1 VAIPQREKSM
11 ASVARTLEAALA
23 LFSSQGFGATSMR
36 QIADAAGLSVGNV
49 YHHFPSKDAI
59 FQRLLDDYWERV
71 TDPALRLNQIFA
83 RAQFPEDLEEMAKA
97 IEEVVEEF
105 RPYILL
111 IYVDVIEFQGEHI
124 RTFYSG
130 MAGRF
135 DHIYGER
142 LRQRQAAG
150 ELGEPDPMVA
160 VMVAT
165 RWFFYFFTVEKCFG
179 APMHFGMTPEKAIE
193 EFIHLVRYGLL
204 PRSTSPPTAPPSAP
218 PTAPQPVPPRP
229 AAGGEQSQPPAAPGN
244 DEGERHGNS

>member
-1 VAIPQREKSM
+1 MAIPQHVRSST
-11 ASVARTLEAALA
+11 SVAATLEAALK

-36 QIADAAGLSVGNV
+36 QIADEAGLSVGNV

-71 TDPALRLNQIFA
+71 TDPSLRLNQIFA
-83 RAQFPEDLEEMAKA
+83 RANFPEDLEQMAAA
-97 IEEVVEEF
+97 IEEVVEDF

-135 DHIYGER
+135 EALYGER
-142 LRQRQAAG
+142 LRRRREAG
-150 ELGEPDPMVA
+150 ELGDADPMVA

-179 APMHFGMTPEKAIE
+179 APMHFGMTPGKAVD
-193 EFIHLVRYGLL
+193 EFIRLLRYGLL
-204 PRSTSPPTAPPSAP
+204 PRPAAP
-218 PTAPQPVPPRP
+218 PTAALHSVPPGLS
-229 AAGGEQSQPPAAPGN
+229 AGGEQGQPPGSPGN

>member
-1 VAIPQREKSM
+1 VAVPQHVRSST
-11 ASVARTLEAALA
+11 SVAATLEAALA

-83 RAQFPEDLEEMAKA
+83 RASFPEDLEEMAKA
-97 IEEVVEEF
+97 IEEVVAELS
-105 RPYILL
+105 PYILL

-124 RTFYSG
+124 RSFYSG

-135 DHIYGER
+135 DHIYGQR
-142 LRQRQAAG
+142 LRERQAAG

-193 EFIHLVRYGLL
+193 EFIRMVRYGLL
-204 PRSTSPPTAPPSAP
+204 PRSASPPTAPQ
-218 PTAPQPVPPRP
+218 TALP
-229 AAGGEQSQPPAAPGN
+229 N
-244 DEGERHGNS
+244 DEGERHDDS